1 MDIRRLR
8 YFLGIV
14 EQGSLSRAAEFL
26 HVAQPALTLHLK
38 RLEDEFGCELVE
50 RSSRGVIPT
59 EFGQRLAQRAK
70 VLLEDLNHLRDEVRG
85 MTTAPAGSAF
95 IGIPT
100 SLGSV
105 LTVPSVMA
113 PRARFPL
120 VRLRV
125 AGGLSGH

>member
-70 VLLEDLNHLRDEVRG
+70 VLLEDLG
-85 MTTAPAGSAF
+85 F
-95 IGIPT
+95 
-100 SLGSV
+100 
-105 LTVPSVMA
+105 
-113 PRARFPL
+113 
-120 VRLRV
+120 
-125 AGGLSGH
+125 GLN